1 MNRKLAFL
9 AVGCLAATCAAI
21 TVRSCRYESQNQ
33 TLPLSAENPP
43 AHKSPHPS
51 TGPGDPKL
59 AVERDAQFRKFF
71 ESPIAFYGKVVDQN
85 QAPIQGADIRMV
97 ANDNPGSSGTTY
109 HKSSDSEGLFSITG
123 IHGLTISVEASKEG
137 YKRISP
143 REDRTG
149 SYRGFAYGLDQGEGI
164 HTPMPDA
171 PVIFVLHKSGR
182 LEPLVLGDRRVI
194 VPKDGT
200 AVRLP
205 LEPTSPNGPHF
216 IEVQCWIDDGNRDEE
231 RHFDWGFKITVPNGG
246 LVERKDDF
254 AFEAPAEGYQ
264 ASGEINMPKSL
275 KGRAWADTIDR
286 NFFIHFNDNTF
297 ARVHLNMGAF
307 GAHYV
312 VYSSCLNPK
321 PGSRNLETGPGQK

>member
-1 MNRKLAFL
+1 MKRKLSFL
-9 AVGCLAATCAAI
+9 AIGCLIVTSVAVI
-21 TVRSCRYESQNQ
+21 IRSCRSNES
-33 TLPLSAENPP
+33 ENL
-43 AHKSPHPS
+43 AS
-51 TGPGDPKL
+51 DPQIT
-59 AVERDAQFRKFF
+59 AYF

-85 QAPIQGADIRMV
+85 RIPIQGADIRIV
-97 ANDNPGSSGTTY
+97 ANDKPWTSGTTY
-109 HKSSDSEGLFSITG
+109 HKTSDAEGLFSVTG

-137 YKRISP
+137 YKRVSP
-143 REDRTG
+143 HEDRTG

-164 HTPMPDA
+164 HTPVPDA
-171 PVIFVLHKSGR
+171 PVVFVLHKPGH
-182 LEPLVLGDRRVI
+182 LEPLVVLGDRRVI

-205 LEPTSPNGPHF
+205 LELTSPNGPHF
-216 IEVQCWIDDGNRDEE
+216 IEVQCWTDDGNRDEE
-231 RHFDWGFKITVPNGG
+231 RHFDWRFKITVPNGG

-286 NFFIHFNDNTF
+286 HFFIHFNDDSF